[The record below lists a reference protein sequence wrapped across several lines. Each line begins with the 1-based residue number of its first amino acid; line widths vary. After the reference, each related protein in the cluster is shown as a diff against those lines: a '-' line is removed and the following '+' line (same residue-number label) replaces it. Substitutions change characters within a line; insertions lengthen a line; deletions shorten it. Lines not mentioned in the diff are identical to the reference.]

1 MAYDGSNWNHLYALD
16 MGGYIYGG
24 GTIACSFSVMCKLG
38 NITSF
43 NDPGTVGPDCSTGQ
57 SITGCTI

>member
-1 MAYDGSNWNHLYALD
+1 MAYDGSNWNHLYAVD
-16 MGGYIYGG
+16 MGGYIYGS

-43 NDPGTVGPDCSTGQ
+43 NDPGTVGPDCSTG
-57 SITGCTI
+57 